1 MREPLPP
8 GECHP
13 AYQDYPWL
21 RDWLNGAAFPRQT
34 RMQIPVMPRLSA
46 ELPYR
51 LATNEPSVRVH
62 TLIKEKS
69 AGLAPYVG
77 DPFMYVWYVATDELG
92 RSVSGD
98 AQIHYYTPPL

>member
-1 MREPLPP
+1 MREPPPP

-13 AYQDYPWL
+13 AYRDYPWL
-21 RDWLNGAAFPRQT
+21 RDWLNGAAFPGQHHLR
-34 RMQIPVMPRLSA
+34 IPVMPRLGA
-46 ELPYR
+46 MMPYR
-51 LATNEPSVRVH
+51 LNEPSVRERVL
-62 TLIKEKS
+62 TKEKA